1 MVEEEGRKILT
12 PEEEIRWFLKHLD
25 EITLEMRR
33 GVFRVIFS
41 YSNKRKKYELRIYRE
56 SSVLFFA
63 EGALARTPVS
73 MLEDHTIFLRM
84 AAKTLRKVVAAVEE
98 LLEKAPEEEQEEE
111 QEEEREE

>member
-1 MVEEEGRKILT
+1 MVERKILT

-111 QEEEREE
+111 QVGEREE